1 MEFFREIPRSRPE
14 AVVTYCEWKR
24 ARNITKNYLS
34 RRQLTPGRSLPSRNS
49 KDAPPPVEM

>member
-14 AVVTYCEWKR
+14 AVEPYCKWER
-24 ARNITKNYLS
+24 TGNVTKNYLS
-34 RRQLTPGRSLPSRNS
+34 IKQLTPGRSLPSRNS